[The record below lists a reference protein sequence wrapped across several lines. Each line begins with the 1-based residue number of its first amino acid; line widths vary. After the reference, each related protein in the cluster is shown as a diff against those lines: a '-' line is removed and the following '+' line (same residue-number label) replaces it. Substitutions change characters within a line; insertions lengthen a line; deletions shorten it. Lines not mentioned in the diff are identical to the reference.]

1 MKLPDELAEV
11 VAEKLTVNLNINAPT
26 EQHLSYL
33 RVCRLATTV
42 YKLYRR
48 AEGYSLIN

>member
-1 MKLPDELAEV
+1 MLTFEFWVKLPDELAEV

-33 RVCRLATTV
+33 RVSVA
-42 YKLYRR
+42 
-48 AEGYSLIN
+48 